1 MAKSQSRSTIA
12 DGYLDSLIPP
22 KEEVNGTSVA
32 VLEEEK
38 QAPAQIKQKS
48 SQKQRITVQ
57 ISEDVI
63 ERIKNAVYWTP
74 GLTLASLAEE
84 AFSKIVDER
93 ENDRE
98 APFPKRKEELKTGR
112 PIK

>member
-1 MAKSQSRSTIA
+1 MVKRQTIG
-12 DGYLDSLIPP
+12 DHPLDAYISPSG
-22 KEEVNGTSVA
+22 VNNSVE
-32 VLEEEK
+32 VLENETVQQNKPK
-38 QAPAQIKQKS
+38 QSK
-48 SQKQRITVQ
+48 KQRITVQ

-84 AFSKIVDER
+84 AFSKVVDEL
-93 ENDRE
+93 ESKRE

-112 PIK
+112 PIN

>member
-1 MAKSQSRSTIA
+1 MAKRQTIG
-12 DGYLDSLIPP
+12 DNPLDSLIQTISD
-22 KEEVNGTSVA
+22 KGTEAA
-32 VLEEEK
+32 VMEAE
-38 QAPAQIKQKS
+38 ARIPDQKRTKPS
-48 SQKQRITVQ
+48 KQRITVQ

-84 AFSKIVDER
+84 SFSRAVDAL
-93 ENDRE
+93 ENERE

-112 PIK
+112 PLN

>member
-1 MAKSQSRSTIA
+1 MAKRQTIGENPL
-12 DGYLDSLIPP
+12 DGLFQTSI
-22 KEEVNGTSVA
+22 ENNGASVA
-32 VLEEEK
+32 VLEEE
-38 QAPAQIKQKS
+38 QAPKIRQKTS
-48 SQKQRITVQ
+48 RKQRITVQ

-84 AFSKIVDER
+84 AFAKVVDALE
-93 ENDRE
+93 EERE

-112 PIK
+112 PIS

>member
-1 MAKSQSRSTIA
+1 MAKRQTIGENPL
-12 DGYLDSLIPP
+12 DGLFQTTT
-22 KEEVNGTSVA
+22 ENNGTSVA
-32 VLEEEK
+32 VLEEEQQ
-38 QAPAQIKQKS
+38 QAPKIRQKS
-48 SQKQRITVQ
+48 SRKQRITVQ

-84 AFSKIVDER
+84 AFAKVVDTLE
-93 ENDRE
+93 EERE